1 MMEWRQISEE
11 TGGMRGSVHSARARG
26 RRERSWLAPGPL
38 ERVHST
44 KGGSRRPAGG
54 PGRRRWSA
62 AAARAHI
69 ARRDFVRAG
78 ALAIM
83 FDYNCNNCFNF
94 RMCDSRCS
102 CCLVNFNIII

>member
-1 MMEWRQISEE
+1 
-11 TGGMRGSVHSARARG
+11 MRGSVHSAHARG
-26 RRERSWLAPGPL
+26 RRELSLLSPDALEKRAQYKGRQQAP
-38 ERVHST
+38 S
-44 KGGSRRPAGG
+44 
-54 PGRRRWSA
+54 GRARWSA

-69 ARRDFVRAG
+69 ARRDCVRAG

-102 CCLVNFNIII
+102 CCLVNFNIIMYLIINELLL